1 MCNYVNIEAG
11 KCKITKNICPYLYF
25 CNKTKSYKPNASM
38 PSNCK
43 IKQNFEVPN
52 GCYKVCFER
61 KGKLY
66 VSIDGHI
73 EIIPNPFDTVPLYV
87 KATKLKTGKWRL
99 KKWEE

>member
-1 MCNYVNIEAG
+1 MCNYVNIEEG

-43 IKQNFEVPN
+43 LKQNFELPN

>member
-1 MCNYVNIEAG
+1 MCNYVNIEEG

-25 CNKTKSYKPNASM
+25 CNKTKSYKPNAFM

>member
-1 MCNYVNIEAG
+1 MCEYVNIEEG
-11 KCKITKNICPYLYF
+11 KCNITKNICPYLYF
-25 CNKTKSYKPNASM
+25 CNKEKRYKANSSM

-52 GCYKVCFER
+52 GYYKVCFER

-66 VSIDGHI
+66 VSIDGYI

>member
-1 MCNYVNIEAG
+1 MCNYVNIEEG

-43 IKQNFEVPN
+43 IKKNFEVPN

-66 VSIDGHI
+66 VSIEGHI

>member
-1 MCNYVNIEAG
+1 MCNYVNIEEG

-43 IKQNFEVPN
+43 IKQNFELPN

-99 KKWEE
+99 KKYEG

>member
-1 MCNYVNIEAG
+1 MCNYVNIEEG
-11 KCKITKNICPYLYF
+11 KCKITKHICPYLYF

-43 IKQNFEVPN
+43 IKQNFELPN